1 MSGSTDPRLGLR
13 EMRRRARAP
22 TRLAALVLALVLGT
36 TAFAQDLVVIA
47 NRASTVETLSRAQ
60 ALDIFL
66 GRYRK
71 LPSGATAMPLDL
83 RDDAPERARFYL
95 NLAHM
100 DTALMQSYWARLVFS
115 GKASPPFQ
123 VDDPLTAIELVATNP
138 NAIAYVDRSLV
149 SSRVKVV
156 LDLSR

>member
-1 MSGSTDPRLGLR
+1 VSGSTEPRLGLC
-13 EMRRRARAP
+13 ETRRRVRAT
-22 TRLAALVLALVLGT
+22 TRIAALVLAIILGT
-36 TAFAQDLVVIA
+36 TAFAQHLVVIV
-47 NRASTVETLSRAQ
+47 NPASKVETLSRAQ

-71 LPSGATAMPLDL
+71 LPSGSTAMPLDL
-83 RDDAPERARFYL
+83 RDNAPERAQFYL

-100 DTALMQSYWARLVFS
+100 DTAAVQSYWARLVFS